1 MCSKL
6 PSGNFC
12 LDVAWSLIS
21 LLTAP
26 QEKSCSQ
33 LLLIHL
39 CSQPEHYFDICG
51 FLASRGSVFGGGEG
65 EGAQG
70 RLADRG
76 VLLEM

>member
-6 PSGNFC
+6 PSGNLY

-21 LLTAP
+21 LLSAP

-33 LLLIHL
+33 LLLTHL
-39 CSQPEHYFDICG
+39 CSQPEHYFFICS
-51 FLASRGSVFGGGEG
+51 FLASRGPVFGGGESG
-65 EGAQG
+65 GAQG
-70 RLADRG
+70 TLADRG